1 LFESLRGEDT
11 QRYNDGSREHNE
23 SALCLEGALCV
34 QSALRLE
41 GSLCIQ
47 SALRFESPLR
57 LEEELIAQ
65 HLNTP

>member
-1 LFESLRGEDT
+1 LFESLRGENT

-23 SALCLEGALCV
+23 SALCV
-34 QSALRLE
+34 E

-47 SALRFESPLR
+47 SALRFEGSLR